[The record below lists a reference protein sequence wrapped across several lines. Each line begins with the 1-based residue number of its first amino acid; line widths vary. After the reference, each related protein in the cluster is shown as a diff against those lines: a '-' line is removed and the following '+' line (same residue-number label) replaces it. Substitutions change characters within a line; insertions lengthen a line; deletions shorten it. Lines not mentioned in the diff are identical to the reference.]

1 MSFGALW
8 LIVRAFFGGVFK
20 QGLALLAKVPWKV
33 WVVLA
38 IVVAAW
44 LWHASEVRATRAAG
58 EAAGRAAVQVLLDK
72 ANNDVVDARAELL
85 DAWTAA
91 ADAEGRDIA
100 HAAALDRCIGTRQ
113 LMDTITRATL
123 AHRESQRAAAVLALS
138 AARQEL
144 DHAYATAN
152 DRCADQPVPDAVV
165 RLLDVAAFGPPGPDA
180 HADGR
185 SAGAAAGARVVAVDG
200 TDPDSAEART
210 TYRDLAGWIGS
221 GWAPALSSC
230 NADKAAI
237 RDLVPPPER

>member
-1 MSFGALW
+1 MSLGALW
-8 LIVRAFFGGVFK
+8 LIVRTFFGGVFSNALK
-20 QGLALLAKVPWKV
+20 LAAKVPWKV
-33 WVVLA
+33 WLVVA

-44 LWHASEVRATRAAG
+44 FWHASAVRAARAAG
-58 EAAGRAAVQVLLDK
+58 EATGRAAVQVLLDK
-72 ANNDVVDARAELL
+72 ANDDVVAARAELL

-91 ADAEGRDIA
+91 ADADGRDIA
-100 HAAALDRCIGTRQ
+100 HAAALDRCIGTRAY
-113 LMDTITRATL
+113 MDTITRATL

-185 SAGAAAGARVVAVDG
+185 GEGAAAGARVVSVDG
-200 TDPDSAEART
+200 TDPDSPAART

-221 GWAPALSSC
+221 GWAPALNSC

-237 RDLVPPPER
+237 SELDPPGR